1 MAELES
7 YYYYEDRVI
16 TPATHLYRVY
26 HADEADKVIAELKA
40 QVNGF
45 QNRANL
51 WEYNAQNEHN
61 AVVAVRMENAKLEAK
76 VDKLFSGLKCL
87 VMRDLIKDCPE
98 KKSVIELVKEWK

>member
-1 MAELES
+1 MKE
-7 YYYYEDRVI
+7 YYFGRKRWYDANEV
-16 TPATHLYRVY
+16 
-26 HADEADKVIAELKA
+26 DKVIAELKA

-61 AVVAVRMENAKLEAK
+61 AVVEARMETQKLKAK